1 MTHYHSKTEPPFNL
15 MPNPLLLKLD
25 KVTARF
31 GEKIIFKELSF
42 EIKAGECWALVG
54 NSGAGKS
61 ALLEVI
67 AGNFNVVSGQIDRPF
82 YEEYVRINKPGDPYF
97 NYRHLISYLPV
108 RYQFKNL
115 SNTSEFFYQQRFNAA
130 FSEDAPTVDEYL
142 SDEEQ
147 KSLIKGEWTRAKV
160 IALFNLQNLRRQKL
174 IKLSNGETKRLRLA
188 ASLLKN
194 PKLLL
199 LDNPLVGL
207 DVKTRASFNAVLEE
221 IAASGTSIILTSTA
235 GEIPELVTQ
244 VAVLDNCQL
253 LHATERQFFHPADI
267 PKPTPLLIDEKKI
280 SQLVAKHD
288 LAAYDVIVRMNRVT
302 VKYGQ
307 STILKEID
315 WLVKPGERWALHG
328 PNGAGKS
335 TLLSLINGD
344 NPQAYANDVTLF
356 DRKRG
361 SGESI
366 WDIKHK
372 IGFVSPELLQYFHS
386 QATCWEIVASGFN
399 DTLGYLKRVTEE
411 QHLVVDQWLGLL
423 DLQNVGNQIFETA
436 SPTVQRI
443 TLLARAMVKNPPLLI
458 LDEPCQGLDAEQQA
472 RVKAVVDSI
481 CRASTTALIY
491 VTHYEEEL
499 PECVEHVLK
508 LQAGSRV
515 D

>member
-1 MTHYHSKTEPPFNL
+1 

-42 EIKAGECWALVG
+42 EIKVGECWALVG

-67 AGNFNVVSGQIDRPF
+67 AGNFNVVSGQIDRAF
-82 YEEYVRINKPGDPYF
+82 YEEYVRINKPQDPYF

-142 SDEEQ
+142 TSEEE
-147 KSLIKGEWTRAKV
+147 KSLIKGEWAREKV
-160 IALFNLQNLRRQKL
+160 IALFNLEDLRRQKL

-207 DVKTRASFNAVLEE
+207 DVRTRASFNAILEE
-221 IAASGTSIILTSTA
+221 IATSGTGIVLTSTT
-235 GEIPELVTQ
+235 GEIPAIVTH
-244 VAVLDNCQL
+244 VAVLDKCQL
-253 LHATERQFFHPADI
+253 LHTSSSKDFNPAQV
-267 PKPTPLLIDEKKI
+267 PKPLPLLVDEKKVG
-280 SQLVAKHD
+280 QLVGKTAP
-288 LAAYDVIVRMNRVT
+288 AAFKSIVRMNRVT
-302 VKYGQ
+302 VRYGQ
-307 STILKEID
+307 STILKEVD
-315 WLVKPGERWALHG
+315 WVVKPGERWALQG

-386 QATCWEIVASGFN
+386 QATCWEIVASGFA
-399 DTLGYLKRVTEE
+399 DTLGYIKPVTEE
-411 QHLVVDQWLGLL
+411 QHLIVDQWMELLGLQ
-423 DLQNVGNQIFETA
+423 DVGSQVFETA

-472 RVKAVVDSI
+472 WVKTVIDAI

>member
-1 MTHYHSKTEPPFNL
+1 

-25 KVTARF
+25 NVTARF

-67 AGNFNVVSGQIDRPF
+67 AGNFNVVSGRIERPF
-82 YEEYVRINKPGDPYF
+82 YDEYVRTNKPADPYF
-97 NYRHLISYLPV
+97 SYRQLISYLPV

-142 SDEEQ
+142 ISEEE

-160 IALFNLQNLRRQKL
+160 TALFNLEALRVKQL

-188 ASLLKN
+188 ACLLKN

-207 DVKTRASFNAVLEE
+207 DVRTRASFNTVLEE
-221 IAASGTSIILTSTA
+221 IATSGISIILTSTTS
-235 GEIPELVTQ
+235 EIPELVTH

-253 LHATERQFFHPADI
+253 YHATERQRFDAADM
-267 PKPTPLLIDEKKI
+267 PKPVPLLIDEKKI
-280 SQLVAKHD
+280 GQLVAKHD
-288 LAAYDVIVRMNRVT
+288 PAAYDVIVRMNRVT
-302 VKYGQ
+302 VTYGQ
-307 STILKEID
+307 STILREID
-315 WLVKPGERWALHG
+315 WLVKPGERWALQG

-361 SGESI
+361 SGGSI

-399 DTLGYLKRVTEE
+399 DTLGYLKPVTEE
-411 QHLVVDQWLGLL
+411 QHLVVDQWLELLGLRH
-423 DLQNVGNQIFETA
+423 VGSQVFETV

-443 TLLARAMVKNPPLLI
+443 TLLARAMVKNPPLLV

-472 RVKAVVDSI
+472 RVKRVIDAI

-508 LQAGSRV
+508 LRAGSQV
-515 D
+515 N